1 MRGLSLHFVDT
12 ENSVGLLCRNASGCG
27 AYCRSEQKHCDEPV
41 HGCIV
46 TCFCEEKLRSGLLS
60 LFKEKFALKE
70 NDIEYRY
77 RDVAVGYVEY
87 GTEKGELPAAY

>member
-1 MRGLSLHFVDT
+1 MFLRR
-12 ENSVGLLCRNASGCG
+12 E
-27 AYCRSEQKHCDEPV
+27 
-41 HGCIV
+41 
-46 TCFCEEKLRSGLLS
+46 LRSGLLS

-87 GTEKGELPAAY
+87 GTEKVNSLPPISGIQSGQVELMMGK

>member
-1 MRGLSLHFVDT
+1 MFLRR
-12 ENSVGLLCRNASGCG
+12 E
-27 AYCRSEQKHCDEPV
+27 
-41 HGCIV
+41 
-46 TCFCEEKLRSGLLS
+46 LRSGLLS

-87 GTEKGELPAAY
+87 GTEKGELPAAYQRHPVGPGGVDDGEIEHIHYFAVQERCVSPSFRKKCGGRIRC